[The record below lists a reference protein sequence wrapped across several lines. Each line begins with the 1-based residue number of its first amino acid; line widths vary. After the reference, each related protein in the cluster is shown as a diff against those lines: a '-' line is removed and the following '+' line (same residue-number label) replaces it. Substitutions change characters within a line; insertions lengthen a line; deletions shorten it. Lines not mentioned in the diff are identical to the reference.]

1 MLESIFQRIYG
12 LIDPLMKN
20 TEYRENVVKPQIQKM
35 ITRGVYKESALVTKE
50 RKEEKRKISTPPG
63 LVRNEK

>member
-1 MLESIFQRIYG
+1 
-12 LIDPLMKN
+12 MKN

-50 RKEEKRKISTPPG
+50 RKEEKRKISTPA
-63 LVRNEK
+63 